1 MVHPLGKI
9 EGNNWQQHAND
20 ERKESEMRNNIRTIK
35 LILQQSQRK
44 RARGREASVL
54 RQPNT
59 NY

>member
-1 MVHPLGKI
+1 MVHPLGEIK
-9 EGNNWQQHAND
+9 GNNWQQHAND

-54 RQPNT
+54 RQPHT